1 MSGVDK
7 TAMSIMSSDC
17 SCGEACLLSPP
28 PLPLY
33 LPPLPVSQSGC
44 LRVSLSVF
52 LDLITGC
59 AVRLLHLIF
68 VLIFVNIIIITVVVF
83 IVVVMA
89 GRIVIVVII

>member
-28 PLPLY
+28 PYPFTSPL
-33 LPPLPVSQSGC
+33 C
-44 LRVSLSVF
+44 LSVNQAACVSLCLFF